1 MISDIC
7 GRTPIFSGNIL
18 ITKTFANSFF
28 VSRAGFESKIARK
41 TLSYDINPSKLNP
54 LGARNLIESTPKAV
68 NRKCK
73 ICRKRFHFYIC
84 DTNSVYRFH
93 SQPIA
98 VVKLINIY
106 ISNSVR
112 LAIYLDKQKMI
123 GWVSMQRC
131 HINFINIFR
140 IVFRLDVGFPIH
152 RLKAPNGG
160 IFGHILSGKYRV
172 W

>member
-1 MISDIC
+1 MLI
-7 GRTPIFSGNIL
+7 IFL
-18 ITKTFANSFF
+18 FPVQ
-28 VSRAGFESKIARK
+28 VSNRRSRERLRSEP
-41 TLSYDINPSKLNP
+41 LSYDINPSKLNP

-131 HINFINIFR
+131 HINFIHIFR